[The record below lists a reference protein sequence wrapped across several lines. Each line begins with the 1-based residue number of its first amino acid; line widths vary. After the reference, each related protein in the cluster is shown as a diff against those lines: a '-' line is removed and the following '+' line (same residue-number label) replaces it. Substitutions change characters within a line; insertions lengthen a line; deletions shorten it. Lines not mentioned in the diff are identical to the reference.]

1 METKKYEVRTR
12 LFALKNPEL
21 SAAVLALFSGSREK
35 PVPAAPRQV
44 HVQIQSKRGR

>member
-1 METKKYEVRTR
+1 METKKFEVRTR

-35 PVPAAPRQV
+35 PVPAPRQI
-44 HVQIQSKRGR
+44 HVQKKRGQ